1 MIPYDPHRQ
10 VIDPRQLVREHGR
23 DALAELVAR
32 ESGYIFQ
39 LRPLKDLCQSLKS
52 GMPLL
57 AEGERGGGKTE
68 MVDALAYSCNRP
80 YFELQGMDDLRLK
93 DILFEW
99 DELGQNNFVV
109 QAVTSNELSLEEAR
123 RQQWRKEFLNL
134 GEILKAYDYLAI
146 TDVVPIVKLDEF
158 EKLPQACQAFFYQL
172 FTDGHAS
179 VPRLSENNG
188 HIGVGKTHDKPI
200 VILTSYNQHI
210 IHLPHRSNC
219 VYTKV
224 RLTSD
229 LEEAR
234 ILHSRVPLAPATL
247 LTQVVKVVR
256 YIRVMMPTVRD
267 KPGLRES
274 IAFLQALVTAEIE
287 DITAEV
293 IDDHLGFIARGADD
307 LTNLEFGLPRLARAA
322 HTPDSV
328 TEQMIQQVLVET
340 EVSLREAARS
350 QENAETSGQSS
361 L

>member
-1 MIPYDPHRQ
+1 MIPSDPQRE
-10 VIDPRQLVREHGR
+10 VIDPRLLVREHGR

-39 LRPLKDLCQSLKS
+39 LRPLKDLCQALRS

-80 YFELQGMDDLRLK
+80 YFELQGMEGVKLN

-99 DELGQNNFVV
+99 DERGQNNFVI
-109 QAVTSNELSLEEAR
+109 QAVSSGQLPIEKA
-123 RQQWRKEFLNL
+123 RQQQWHKDFLTL
-134 GEILKAYDYLAI
+134 GEILKAYDYLANTGI
-146 TDVVPIVKLDEF
+146 VPIVKLDEF

-179 VPRLSENNG
+179 IPRLTENNG
-188 HIGVGKTHDKPI
+188 HIGVAKTQEKPI
-200 VILTSYNQHI
+200 IILTSNNQHVV
-210 IHLPHRSNC
+210 HPPLRSRC

-224 RLTSD
+224 RLPTD

-234 ILHSRVPLAPATL
+234 ILRSRVPLASPSL
-247 LTQVVKVVR
+247 LIQVVKVVR

-274 IAFLQALVTAEIE
+274 IALLKALASEHVQSVTA
-287 DITAEV
+287 DV
-293 IDDHLGFIARGADD
+293 LDDHLGFIARGADD
-307 LTNLEFGLPRLARAA
+307 LANFELGLPRLEKAA
-322 HTPDSV
+322 HTPDILI
-328 TEQMIQQVLVET
+328 EKMIHNIFNET
-340 EVSLREAARS
+340 MSYLREAA
-350 QENAETSGQSS
+350 
-361 L
+361 

>member
-1 MIPYDPHRQ
+1 MIPSDQHRE
-10 VIDPRQLVREHGR
+10 VIDPRRLVREHGR
-23 DALAELVAR
+23 EALAELVAR

-39 LRPLKDLCQSLKS
+39 LRPLKDLCQSLRS

-80 YFELQGMDDLRLK
+80 YFELQGMDDLKLK

-99 DELGQNNFVV
+99 DEPGQNNFVV
-109 QAVTSNELSLEEAR
+109 QAVGSNQFTLEEAR
-123 RQQWRKEFLNL
+123 RQQWRREFMNF
-134 GEILKAYDYLAI
+134 GEILKAYDHLATTGI
-146 TDVVPIVKLDEF
+146 VPIVKLDEF
-158 EKLPQACQAFFYQL
+158 EKLPQVCQAFFYQL

-188 HIGVGKTHDKPI
+188 HIGVGKDDEKPI
-200 VILTSYNQHI
+200 VILTSNNQHVV
-210 IHLPHRSNC
+210 HPPLRSRC
-219 VYTKV
+219 IYTKV
-224 RLTSD
+224 RLPTD

-234 ILHSRVPLAPATL
+234 ILHSRVPLASPIL

-274 IAFLQALVTAEIE
+274 ISFLKAMLTEQIE
-287 DITAEV
+287 AITAEV

-307 LTNLEFGLPRLARAA
+307 LTNLELGLPRLEKAA
-322 HTPDSV
+322 HTPDRV
-328 TEQMIQQVLVET
+328 TEQMIQEIFSET
-340 EVSLREAARS
+340 EVQA
-350 QENAETSGQSS
+350 
-361 L
+361 